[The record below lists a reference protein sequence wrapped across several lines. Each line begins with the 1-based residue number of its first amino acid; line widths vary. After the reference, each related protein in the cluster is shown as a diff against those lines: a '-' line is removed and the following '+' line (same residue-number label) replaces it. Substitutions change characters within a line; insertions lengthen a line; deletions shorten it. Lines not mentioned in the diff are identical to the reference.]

1 LTRVRLLTLLACV
14 VAALVSVSAA
24 SAAKNGRPAK
34 IQLRQTK
41 LGMILV
47 NRTGFT
53 VYAFTKDSR
62 NHDACQ
68 KIRDCTQAWPPVTTA
83 GKPVAG
89 TGVKAALLGTIKLK
103 NGHRQVTYAGHPL
116 YTYVGD
122 TKAGTTSGQALDQF
136 GAEWYVLAPSGHEVD
151 RG

>member
-1 LTRVRLLTLLACV
+1 LTRVRLLTLLPCV

-116 YTYVGD
+116 YTYIGD
-122 TKAGTTSGQALDQF
+122 SHPGQTSFVNIYQFHGYWPALN
-136 GAEWYVLAPSGHEVD
+136 ASGHEVK
-151 RG
+151 